1 MHRLRLL
8 LFPFSILYGCIT
20 FIRNK
25 FFDWGIFEVYTIP
38 LKSITIGNLSV
49 GGTGK
54 TPHVAFIVDF
64 LKNNYKVA
72 ILSRGYGR
80 KTKGYF
86 QVNTSS
92 TSEMV
97 GDEPLF
103 YFNNFNKDVSVVVCE
118 SRKQGVVEIEKTI
131 HPKVIVLDDAFQ
143 HRKVKA
149 GLSILLTEFSKPFY
163 SDWMLP
169 VGNLREFTSGKKR
182 ADFIV
187 VTKCPENLSEKDKN
201 NCIKK
206 MNVSTSQVYFSKI
219 VYGDVIRFDNQSVG
233 LFDQVLLVTGI
244 ANPFPL
250 KEYLEIDKKVEL
262 VAFPDHHDFSL
273 SEIQKIHTK
282 FDALENKNAL
292 ILTTEKDYM
301 RLKSQLSI
309 KDLEKYPWCYVP
321 ITIDIDRKKEFLDE
335 IINYVDTI

>member
-1 MHRLRLL
+1 MHRLRIL

-25 FFDWGIFEVYTIP
+25 FFDWGVFKVYNVP
-38 LKSITIGNLSV
+38 VKSISIGNLSV

-64 LKNNYKVA
+64 LKNNFKTA

-86 QVNTSS
+86 QVNASS

-103 YFNNFNKDVSVVVCE
+103 YFNNYHKDVSVVVCE
-118 SRKQGVVEIEKTI
+118 SRKQGVVEIEKTL
-131 HPKVIVLDDAFQ
+131 HPNVIVLDDAFQ

-169 VGNLREFTSGKKR
+169 VGNLREFSSGKKR
-182 ADFIV
+182 ADLIV

-206 MNVSTSQVYFSKI
+206 MNVSTSRIYFSKI
-219 VYGDVIRFDNQSVG
+219 VYGDIIRFDNQSVE
-233 LFDQVLLVTGI
+233 LVEEVLLVAGI

-250 KEYLEIDKKVEL
+250 KEYLERDKKVEL
-262 VAFPDHHDFSL
+262 IAFPDHHDFSL

-282 FDALENKNAL
+282 FDALENKTAL

-309 KDLEKYPWCYVP
+309 QDLEKYPWCYVP

>member
-1 MHRLRLL
+1 MHRLRFL
-8 LFPFSILYGCIT
+8 LFPFSLIYGGIT
-20 FIRNK
+20 FLRNK
-25 FFDWGIFEVYTIP
+25 FFDWGIFEVYKIP
-38 LKSITIGNLSV
+38 LKSITIGNLSI

-86 QVNTSS
+86 QVNTTS

-118 SRKQGVVEIEKTI
+118 SRRQGVVEIENTL

-149 GLSILLTEFSKPFY
+149 GMSILLTEFSKPFY

-169 VGNLREFTSGKKR
+169 IGNLREFSSGKKR

-206 MNVSTSQVYFSKI
+206 MNVSSSQVYFSKI
-219 VYGDVIRFDNQSVG
+219 LYGDVVRFDSQDVG
-233 LFDQVLLVTGI
+233 LFNQVLLVTGI
-244 ANPFPL
+244 ANPFPF

-309 KDLEKYPWCYVP
+309 EDLEKYPWCYVP

>member
-25 FFDWGIFEVYTIP
+25 FFDWGIFEVYKIP

-206 MNVSTSQVYFSKI
+206 MNVSSSQVFFSKI
-219 VYGDVIRFDNQSVG
+219 VYGDVIRFDNQGVE
-233 LFDQVLLVTGI
+233 LFNQVLLVTGI

-250 KEYLEIDKKVEL
+250 KESLEIDKKVEL

-309 KDLEKYPWCYVP
+309 QDLEKYPWCYVP